1 MEQISTILTLANA
14 VVVAVCQ
21 FLAMVVISIGIIKAL
36 KIYLADV
43 MTPGRSAAAVRQSRL
58 ELGHSFSL
66 ALGFLIG
73 ASILKTTI
81 APTWTDIGQLATII
95 AIRTVLNY
103 FLLHDI
109 ALQSISGEKPPSLI
123 ATLFGR
129 LKRLSHKK
137 VAAQE
142 SKPVHA
148 NDQS

>member
-1 MEQISTILTLANA
+1 MEQIDNVLQLANA

-21 FLAMVVISIGIIKAL
+21 FLAMVVITLGIAKAL

-43 MTPGRSAAAVRQSRL
+43 LTPGRSAAAVRQSRL

-73 ASILKTTI
+73 ASILKTTL

-95 AIRTVLNY
+95 AIRTILNY

-109 ALQSISGEKPPSLI
+109 ALQSESQERPPARL
-123 ATLFGR
+123 ANVFGR
-129 LKRLSHKK
+129 LKLFTQKK
-137 VAAQE
+137 ATAQE
-142 SKPVHA
+142 TKPVSD
-148 NDQS
+148 NNQS

>member
-1 MEQISTILTLANA
+1 MEQIGNILKDANA
-14 VVVAVCQ
+14 VVVAICQ

-43 MTPGRSAAAVRQSRL
+43 LTPGRSAAAVRQSRL

-95 AIRTVLNY
+95 AIRTILNY

-109 ALQSISGEKPPSLI
+109 ALQSEPAAKTPNLFS
-123 ATLFGR
+123 TLFHR
-129 LKRLSHKK
+129 IKTPTQKK
-137 VAAQE
+137 AE
-142 SKPVHA
+142 LGNSKPVSTNNH
-148 NDQS
+148 S